1 MKGTIEING
10 KMMDF
15 EATAMTD
22 HMADHVFRIN
32 VSYAVQHTQ
41 GNEDKLPDLIRKI
54 AFIMNK
60 RAELGG
66 WRQVEELTEEDF
78 CDWLDELD
86 SYAIETKASEIMALY
101 AKNKKTSVSPKNMTN
116 PQAE

>member
-1 MKGTIEING
+1 
-10 KMMDF
+10 
-15 EATAMTD
+15 
-22 HMADHVFRIN
+22 
-32 VSYAVQHTQ
+32 VQHTQ

-66 WRQVEELTEEDF
+66 WRQVEELTEDDF
-78 CDWLDELD
+78 FDWLDGID
-86 SYAIETKASEIMALY
+86 SYELETKASEIMALY
-101 AKNKKTSVSPKNMTN
+101 AKNKKTSVSPKNMTS

>member
-22 HMADHVFRIN
+22 HMADHVFGIN
-32 VSYAVQHTQ
+32 VSYAAQHTQ

-66 WRQVEELTEEDF
+66 WRQVEELTEDDF
-78 CDWLDELD
+78 FDWLDGID
-86 SYAIETKASEIMALY
+86 SYELETKASEIMALY
-101 AKNKKTSVSPKNMTN
+101 AKNKKTSVSPKNMTS

>member
-22 HMADHVFRIN
+22 HMADHVFGIN

-66 WRQVEELTEEDF
+66 WRQVEELTPEDF
-78 CDWLDELD
+78 YDWLDQLD
-86 SYAIETKASEIMALY
+86 SYELEGKAGEIMKLY
-101 AKNKKTSVSPKNMTN
+101 ARNKKTSVSPKNMTN